1 MKTRSVSDQ
10 NEVTY
15 LLEVRFTLRQSNVAI
30 EDPPFIDYFP
40 IKIKTFIYKGSSI
53 ATFDCR
59 RVNLCSISLFM
70 LVSGCSRPTAFERER
85 VVHVVALQ
93 VLDMKRAFD
102 MIDEVRFGRGLWSLD
117 QQVHLG
123 ITLFDITKP
132 RAIEIFA

>member
-1 MKTRSVSDQ
+1 M
-10 NEVTY
+10 
-15 LLEVRFTLRQSNVAI
+15 AI

-40 IKIKTFIYKGSSI
+40 IKIRTFIYKGSSI

-59 RVNLCSISLFM
+59 RVNLCSLSVFMLFM

-85 VVHVVALQ
+85 VVQVVHVMALQ

-123 ITLFDITKP
+123 ITLFDIIKP